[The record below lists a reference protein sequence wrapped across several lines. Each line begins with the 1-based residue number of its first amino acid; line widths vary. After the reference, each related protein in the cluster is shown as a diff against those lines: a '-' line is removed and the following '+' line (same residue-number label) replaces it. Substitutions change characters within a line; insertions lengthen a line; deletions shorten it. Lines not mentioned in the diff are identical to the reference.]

1 MSVLSR
7 PARRQ
12 AGVTLVEM
20 LVAVVLVSLVA
31 AIAIPQA
38 SSVSPAVVNAAGAE
52 VAHAIRYAQ
61 REAVRTGKYYVAEI
75 DPAKQTV
82 RVYRLVTSGTA
93 TVEDTDNPVMH
104 PVDKQPYRITLAGN
118 AAMRAV
124 VASSVFT
131 YAADTTSDV
140 TFGPDGTPV
149 DVNFVKGKVAA
160 GALSADGAVLLR
172 SGAASRTVTVD
183 KITGRV
189 RF

>member
-1 MSVLSR
+1 VLHR
-7 PARRQ
+7 PAVKH
-12 AGVTLVEM
+12 AGITLVEM
-20 LVAVVLVSLVA
+20 LLVIAIISLVA

-52 VAHAIRYAQ
+52 VAHAIRFAQ

-82 RVYRLVTSGTA
+82 RVYRLTSTGT
-93 TVEDTDNPVMH
+93 VDEDTANPVMH
-104 PVDKQPYRITLAGN
+104 PVDKQPYRITLAAN
-118 AAMRAV
+118 AATRAI

-140 TFGPDGTPV
+140 SFGPDGTPV

-172 SGAASRTVTVD
+172 SGAALRTVTVD
-183 KITGRV
+183 RITGRV
-189 RF
+189 KF